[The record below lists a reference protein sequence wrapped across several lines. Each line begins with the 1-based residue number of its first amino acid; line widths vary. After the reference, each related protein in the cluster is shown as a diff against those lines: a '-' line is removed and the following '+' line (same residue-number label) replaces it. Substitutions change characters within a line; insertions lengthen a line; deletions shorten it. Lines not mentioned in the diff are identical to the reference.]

1 MKYWVVYHTW
11 KNPSSLLARLTS
23 SMICDL
29 WLGWCR
35 DDISITGIT
44 VEGWIV
50 RALEFGRWNGGRMY
64 CLGTQAAPIWES
76 SKTAV
81 KESEVCSL
89 FPSISII
96 NVFLGL
102 LLLLLLGHI
111 RVSTSSPIY
120 TFHSSLND
128 FPTIFPLITCNADIY
143 YECGLLGWDFC
154 SCLHFGRMQ
163 SVRWA
168 IYIE

>member
-50 RALEFGRWNGGRMY
+50 MALEFGRWNWGRMY

-81 KESEVCSL
+81 KESEDCSL

-102 LLLLLLGHI
+102 LLLLGHI

-120 TFHSSLND
+120 TTHSSLKNVVYSGEASVHAY
-128 FPTIFPLITCNADIY
+128 ILRECNQSGGQYTLNKISF
-143 YECGLLGWDFC
+143 LNKVI
-154 SCLHFGRMQ
+154 HFGGR
-163 SVRWA
+163 
-168 IYIE
+168 YI